1 MEYEVIKLLKESE
14 KSTVHLVREKDSG
27 QTFIRKSLSGD
38 RAYPVYRKLQE
49 CEHPYLPKLLEVT
62 YADNCT
68 TIMEEYIEGETIG
81 SEELSE
87 KQFISAA
94 RELCTVLEFIHEKGI
109 IHRDIKPSNI
119 ILAKDG
125 HIRLIDFDIARIAK
139 EEAEQ
144 DTRILGT
151 RGYAPPEQYGFSQ
164 TDERADIYSL
174 GVTLNQLSLSNG
186 KKMEK
191 RYQRIIN
198 KCMNL
203 NPDKRYQSAGQVKR
217 AFFHARWELLYG
229 VLILLALLLIGSS
242 GISLKETG
250 LRGGEPEGTQLT
262 VLRAPDN
269 PHWKED
275 TGIAVWG
282 TVLEAGASGE
292 QGYHCRLYRME
303 TEGTPDPDVDECI
316 FDNEFHTNFTD
327 DFFELSL
334 VTELEK
340 NGFYYFDVCAA
351 GDGAAY
357 TDSPYVMS
365 DVFEYTGES
374 APPLPTPT
382 GLSWVLAQ
390 NEERGRVYFA
400 TWSNLDDYE
409 DDDSFTVIVTDK
421 DNNWVTDNSWSKKRI
436 MEVGYGGIK
445 IRPEFL
451 TEAEGPYRFYV
462 QAYSS
467 RPNEYSSS
475 YLPEPVT
482 EEYYSPWFYN

>member
-229 VLILLALLLIGSS
+229 VLILLALLLIGSY
-242 GISLKETG
+242 GISQKEPG

-262 VLRAPDN
+262 VLPAPDN
-269 PHWKED
+269 PHWNGD
-275 TGIAVWG
+275 TGIALWG
-282 TVLEAGASGE
+282 TVSEAGLPGE
-292 QGYHCRLYRME
+292 QSYHYRLYRME
-303 TEGTPDPDVDECI
+303 TEGSPDPNVDECVYENSI
-316 FDNEFHTNFTD
+316 LTNSTKE
-327 DFFELSL
+327 FFEFAFATSF
-334 VTELEK
+334 EK
-340 NGFYYFDVCAA
+340 NGYYYFDVCAE
-351 GDGAAY
+351 GDGTLHA
-357 TDSPYVMS
+357 DSPYVIS

-374 APPLPTPT
+374 APPLPSP
-382 GLSWVLAQ
+382 SELAWKLVQ
-390 NEERGRVYFA
+390 PDGMERLYYA
-400 TWSNLDDYE
+400 TWGNLDDYE
-409 DDDSFTVIVTDK
+409 DDDRFNVVVTDK
-421 DNNWVTDNSWSKKRI
+421 DDNYVMNNIWSKKRI
-436 MEVGYGGIK
+436 MEEGYGGVK

-451 TEAEGPYRFYV
+451 AESEGPYRFAV
-462 QAYSS
+462 QALSS

-475 YLPEPVT
+475 FWPEIMT
-482 EEYYSPWFYN
+482 DEYFSPWFNN